1 MAIGHT
7 EATMMTRSPSRDLRR
22 PQVPV
27 RPVVGLVLLLAAG
40 GVLWW
45 NEARVPEMTR
55 VLGEAARQVVPIT
68 GDQADPANNGKLV
81 HLTGLAESQDRLVD
95 PLFGIEEVAI
105 ALIREVEMFQWHERS
120 RTVTR
125 DRGSAEE
132 PTVVYSYRPDWSDR
146 LIDSN
151 AFAQAAQR
159 DNPAF
164 FPLRSEI
171 RRAENVAVGAFRL
184 NASLIKQIGAGE
196 YLPLT
201 DTHAARLPER
211 FAERSDARQGG
222 WLYIGDPIVP
232 AIGDMR
238 IRVFVVRDQPVSVLA
253 RQLDNTFEPHITSRG
268 ESIEHLASG
277 ALNAKGMFEELGGG
291 LSSAIWTLRI
301 LCLFTMAI
309 GLGLVFAQGNG
320 STNSQR

>member
-253 RQLDNTFEPHITSRG
+253 RQLDNTFEPHISSRDLA
-268 ESIEHLASG
+268 IEYLASG
-277 ALNAKGMFEELGGG
+277 VVNARTMLEQLTQGHSLETWALRVLG
-291 LSSAIWTLRI
+291 LISL
-301 LCLFTMAI
+301 LI
-309 GLGLVFAQGNG
+309 GIGLVFQ
-320 STNSQR
+320 STED